1 MPRTPDGGW
10 DLDDTVPSFAGIKKS
25 QAKGDPVKPKLKMAK
40 KDPAAHRFV
49 IHQKDVTISK
59 ANTKE
64 FVSVPVTDESL
75 DAYEKERLAGLE
87 KLAKVAPAG
96 VKGPKWVPPKLN
108 DDGSLADA

>member
-1 MPRTPDGGW
+1 
-10 DLDDTVPSFAGIKKS
+10 
-25 QAKGDPVKPKLKMAK
+25 MAK

-49 IHQKDVTISK
+49 IHQKDVTISR

-64 FVSVPVTDESL
+64 FVSVPVTDEDKPKFKFKPVQVTDESL

-87 KLAKVAPAG
+87 KLAKAGGG

>member
-25 QAKGDPVKPKLKMAK
+25 QAKGGFKFKPV
-40 KDPAAHRFV
+40 
-49 IHQKDVTISK
+49 Q
-59 ANTKE
+59 
-64 FVSVPVTDESL
+64 VTDESL

-87 KLAKVAPAG
+87 KLAKVAPVG

-108 DDGSLADA
+108 DDGSLVEG